1 MAKIIVGAAML
12 VAGIALMIYCGPM
25 GAAAMMAL
33 CGAFGSTG
41 FSMVLGGIAQKL
53 QGQHSPVI
61 VRPLVEDCR
70 RGRLRARVRPLS
82 EALYGQRNQ
91 AMLGLHF
98 YICVP

>member
-33 CGAFGSTG
+33 YNAIASTG

-53 QGQHSPVI
+53 QGST
-61 VRPLVEDCR
+61 RPLWASR
-70 RGRLRARVRPLS
+70 
-82 EALYGQRNQ
+82 
-91 AMLGLHF
+91 
-98 YICVP
+98 